1 MFDTTKFDEFFDSS
15 KIEDAVH
22 IIGCG
27 AIGSHIAE
35 QLARLD
41 IKNIHL
47 WDFDTVSA
55 HNIANQYYRN
65 SDINTP
71 KVEALQKELLEINPE
86 INITLHKEGWKTG
99 DKLSGW
105 VFLSI
110 DNIDTRRAIIQD
122 NLGNEYIKGYC
133 DIRMGLTNGQI
144 YFVENTESLI
154 NQLLGTMNFTHEE
167 AKVATPVSACGLT
180 LSVIPTIKFITSVA
194 IANWVNCLNK
204 QEYKNFML
212 TDAFYFILDSF
223 TWKA

>member
-71 KVEALQKELLEINPE
+71 KVEALQKELLEV
-86 INITLHKEGWKTG
+86 LK
-99 DKLSGW
+99 
-105 VFLSI
+105 
-110 DNIDTRRAIIQD
+110 
-122 NLGNEYIKGYC
+122 
-133 DIRMGLTNGQI
+133 
-144 YFVENTESLI
+144 
-154 NQLLGTMNFTHEE
+154 
-167 AKVATPVSACGLT
+167 
-180 LSVIPTIKFITSVA
+180 
-194 IANWVNCLNK
+194 
-204 QEYKNFML
+204 
-212 TDAFYFILDSF
+212 
-223 TWKA
+223 